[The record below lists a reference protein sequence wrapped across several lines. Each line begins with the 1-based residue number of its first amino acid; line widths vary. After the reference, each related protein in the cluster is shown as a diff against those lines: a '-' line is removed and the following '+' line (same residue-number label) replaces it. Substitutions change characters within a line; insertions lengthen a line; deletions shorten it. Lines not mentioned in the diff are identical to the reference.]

1 MEMMKTPIRLSIV
14 WLVGL
19 CLSGGA
25 QAQVSF
31 DIPVEEP
38 TTYSN
43 HYETIRL
50 PVEQSAA
57 ERVNSGTFGG
67 VVTRLA
73 SSDADNQT
81 LATQPTAITHSTQ
94 PSSLGTPSIAP
105 SSAMP
110 VQVSPPAIPEAKPTL
125 IRFPHSTPDASS
137 PSPGLAPSKL
147 TGISDRFSDPSRV
160 VRNQPIQPPIG
171 KLSNPTTPSDQQST
185 LTNSAKSFLR
195 RIKRKAP
202 KLSSREAEAGSTKG
216 PPPTI
221 YSEPQ
226 VPFVLADA
234 TDGQN
239 NARVDLAQPDSPSDS
254 GEADSN
260 DDDLLGDSDEDN
272 SDDADQPTPTA
283 DHQYNQDGSQNWG
296 VVTCEPTS
304 VSQRLFNYGYDK
316 NADIT
321 TTGMVDLSEP
331 ISPPHADHRAGHV
344 PFHAGDF
351 APMPD
356 YSQYSYDGNIEQMP
370 YYGKYLVPGERPWV
384 ELGRGM
390 YLNGPIPQ
398 SQFWLGETNPVA
410 PHFLVYG
417 DYRTAVGYV
426 DNGNGDKWVNA
437 HRLNLDLDLKITATE
452 RVHAFIGPLDRGANF
467 TRVEYDNG
475 ELDFEEEFDAD
486 FDTIYF
492 EGDLGAMIGGA
503 MGIYPPFDMPVAF
516 GILPL
521 LFQNGTWLNDN
532 FLGAAVTIPAKNAP
546 RLQWSNFDVTLFAGI
561 DEVNSGAFPGDDS
574 QAHMYGAHAFIE
586 AYTGYLEVGY
596 AFLDDQLNDG
606 LSYHNVGVSFSR
618 RYFQRIS
625 NSIRFIANF
634 GQDPNAGDQTADGQ
648 LVLIEN
654 ALITAEYTNFVP
666 YMNLFAGFG
675 RPQSAARAGAVGG
688 VLLNTGINFETD
700 GLIGFPRLDDT
711 ANDTVGGAIGLN
723 ILGSDLGW
731 QVITEFAAVA
741 THGNDPNRN
750 APDNQ
755 YGFGVRVQ
763 RPISN
768 AWLIRADGMYG
779 VRRQLS
785 DISGARLELR
795 YKF

>member
-1 MEMMKTPIRLSIV
+1 
-14 WLVGL
+14 
-19 CLSGGA
+19 
-25 QAQVSF
+25 
-31 DIPVEEP
+31 
-38 TTYSN
+38 
-43 HYETIRL
+43 
-50 PVEQSAA
+50 
-57 ERVNSGTFGG
+57 
-67 VVTRLA
+67 
-73 SSDADNQT
+73 
-81 LATQPTAITHSTQ
+81 
-94 PSSLGTPSIAP
+94 
-105 SSAMP
+105 
-110 VQVSPPAIPEAKPTL
+110 
-125 IRFPHSTPDASS
+125 
-137 PSPGLAPSKL
+137 
-147 TGISDRFSDPSRV
+147 
-160 VRNQPIQPPIG
+160 
-171 KLSNPTTPSDQQST
+171 
-185 LTNSAKSFLR
+185 
-195 RIKRKAP
+195 
-202 KLSSREAEAGSTKG
+202 
-216 PPPTI
+216 
-221 YSEPQ
+221 
-226 VPFVLADA
+226 
-234 TDGQN
+234 
-239 NARVDLAQPDSPSDS
+239 
-254 GEADSN
+254 
-260 DDDLLGDSDEDN
+260 
-272 SDDADQPTPTA
+272 
-283 DHQYNQDGSQNWG
+283 
-296 VVTCEPTS
+296 
-304 VSQRLFNYGYDK
+304 
-316 NADIT
+316 
-321 TTGMVDLSEP
+321 
-331 ISPPHADHRAGHV
+331 
-344 PFHAGDF
+344 
-351 APMPD
+351 
-356 YSQYSYDGNIEQMP
+356 
-370 YYGKYLVPGERPWV
+370 
-384 ELGRGM
+384 
-390 YLNGPIPQ
+390 
-398 SQFWLGETNPVA
+398 
-410 PHFLVYG
+410 
-417 DYRTAVGYV
+417 
-426 DNGNGDKWVNA
+426 
-437 HRLNLDLDLKITATE
+437 
-452 RVHAFIGPLDRGANF
+452 
-467 TRVEYDNG
+467 
-475 ELDFEEEFDAD
+475 
-486 FDTIYF
+486 
-492 EGDLGAMIGGA
+492 